1 MNSFKRVHSFQIE
14 LNLEVLVFGERGKLE
29 YQMKSL
35 SVQGRELKTN
45 SDPHMASTLG
55 FEPGAISVVGECSYY
70 SHHATL
76 APLEAGE
83 GKKKRKK
90 LLIEFHNH
98 RLINVA
104 C

>member
-55 FEPGAISVVGECSYY
+55 FEPGAISVVGECSHY

-76 APLEAGE
+76 SPLEAGE
-83 GKKKRKK
+83 GKKERSFQ
-90 LLIEFHNH
+90 LNSTIIDL
-98 RLINVA
+98 
-104 C
+104 

>member
-14 LNLEVLVFGERGKLE
+14 LNLELLVFEERGKLE
-29 YQMKSL
+29 YRMKSL
-35 SVQGRELKTN
+35 SVQGRELTTN
-45 SDPHMASTLG
+45 SDPHKASTPG
-55 FEPGAISVVGECSYY
+55 FEPGAISVVGECSHY

-83 GKKKRKK
+83 GKKRKK
-90 LLIEFHNH
+90 LSVEFHNH

>member
-55 FEPGAISVVGECSYY
+55 FEPEAISVVGECSYY

-83 GKKKRKK
+83 GKKERSFQ
-90 LLIEFHNH
+90 LNSTIIDL
-98 RLINVA
+98 
-104 C
+104 

>member
-55 FEPGAISVVGECSYY
+55 FEPGAVSVVGECSHY

-83 GKKKRKK
+83 GKKKK
-90 LLIEFHNH
+90 EAFN
-98 RLINVA
+98 
-104 C
+104 

>member
-1 MNSFKRVHSFQIE
+1 
-14 LNLEVLVFGERGKLE
+14 
-29 YQMKSL
+29 
-35 SVQGRELKTN
+35 
-45 SDPHMASTLG
+45 MASTLG

-83 GKKKRKK
+83 GKKRKK
-90 LLIEFHNH
+90 LSIEFHNH